1 METLIE
7 PEIVEVS
14 DSLGDSIEGG
24 LVSQIGAARIN
35 PRRIKGDMNGNERYD
50 VGDASLIQ
58 ELIVKG
64 IEPLRS
70 WDLSLN
76 DINNNNKLDSG
87 DVIRILRVVV
97 GFENSPRQ
105 TRVMTEETTP
115 KTTGC

>member
-1 METLIE
+1 
-7 PEIVEVS
+7 
-14 DSLGDSIEGG
+14 
-24 LVSQIGAARIN
+24 
-35 PRRIKGDMNGNERYD
+35 MNGNERYD

-87 DVIRILRVVV
+87 RCHPDFAGGGRL
-97 GFENSPRQ
+97 
-105 TRVMTEETTP
+105 
-115 KTTGC
+115 